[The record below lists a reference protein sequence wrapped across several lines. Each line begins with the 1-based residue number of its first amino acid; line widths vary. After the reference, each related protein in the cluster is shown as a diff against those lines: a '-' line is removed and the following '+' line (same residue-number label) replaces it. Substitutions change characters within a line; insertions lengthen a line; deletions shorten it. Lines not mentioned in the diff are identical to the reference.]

1 MPLWLNQNQ
10 LWFYFIFFHL
20 STLAD
25 TDENLQVHVDQA
37 DEGEHPGG
45 EGGVP
50 DQAQCVP
57 EDEVG
62 VTPGGARIHLICP
75 VILSEGDLHKLGRVE
90 REGED
95 SHGDDIDKEPL
106 AVAHGLGKGN
116 VKFWTAS

>member
-1 MPLWLNQNQ
+1 MPRALDHIKTNSN
-10 LWFYFIFFHL
+10 FIFFHL

-25 TDENLQVHVDQA
+25 TDEDLQVHVDQA

-50 DQAQCVP
+50 DQTQCVP

-62 VTPGGARIHLICP
+62 VTPGGARIHLIRP

-95 SHGDDIDKEPL
+95 SHGDDVDKEPL

-116 VKFWTAS
+116 MKL